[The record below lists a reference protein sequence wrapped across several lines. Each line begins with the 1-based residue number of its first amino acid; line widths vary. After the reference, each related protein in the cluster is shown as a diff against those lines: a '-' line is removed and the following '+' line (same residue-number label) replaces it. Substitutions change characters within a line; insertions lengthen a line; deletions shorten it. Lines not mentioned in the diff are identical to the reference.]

1 MSDGE
6 QITLARMQTG
16 QSGPSYVL
24 SLYCSLCYPSEGA
37 WDGKY
42 AEIGGDNDLRC
53 PDNRRIIKPDTINC
67 YPFPPRAFYNGQ
79 PSHSKTPSILR
90 AT

>member
-24 SLYCSLCYPSEGA
+24 SLYCYLCYPSEGA

-67 YPFPPRAFYNGQ
+67 YPFPPEL
-79 PSHSKTPSILR
+79 SIMANP
-90 AT
+90 ATQRHPAS